1 MVGVVAFTCQTF
13 YAYRVYVMSKRKVVL
28 PIIILLLSLVSLS
41 FAIASTYKIFELQQ
55 FARFQE
61 FTYGVASE

>member
-1 MVGVVAFTCQTF
+1 
-13 YAYRVYVMSKRKVVL
+13 MSKRKVVL